1 MNSTAQRR
9 CPFLFSVHI
18 WSNFSHIDVTYIN
31 RNRVMNNSIHDCICM
46 YPPPNRVCQ
55 DSILNCV
62 QNIVDLFWYLLSTS
76 SKINSISCSFIEFMS
91 HSSKISK
98 GHLAYLLM
106 SLFRPLLALLLLTE
120 QTNQVFL
127 YNVYLFHHDK
137 LLYLDSLIKMFFHN
151 VNLYIME
158 KHITF
163 RH

>member
-18 WSNFSHIDVTYIN
+18 WSNFSHIDVTCIN
-31 RNRVMNNSIHDCICM
+31 RNRVMNNSTHDCICM

-106 SLFRPLLALLLLTE
+106 SWIFHWLFCSSGPIFPIFLI
-120 QTNQVFL
+120 NQ
-127 YNVYLFHHDK
+127 YC
-137 LLYLDSLIKMFFHN
+137 S
-151 VNLYIME
+151 
-158 KHITF
+158 
-163 RH
+163 